1 MGIAVPPVL
10 PVSKIFSIGNQG
22 VKNMK
27 CKLCKKYVKKNE
39 RAYFRKKLLHSKCH
53 TRCRWASRLDEK
65 PKWFVEIFGE

>member
-1 MGIAVPPVL
+1 
-10 PVSKIFSIGNQG
+10 
-22 VKNMK
+22 MK